1 MNLYEKY
8 RPQTFD
14 QVVGQDKAVRQIQRV
29 LDKEGWGGQ
38 AFFISGPSGTG
49 KSTLARIIAG
59 LGADEFTTEHFDSA
73 DDLTM
78 DALNKIEG
86 VIAMYGWGQKN
97 GRAIIVEEAHGL
109 RAQTIRR
116 LLGLLER
123 IPRHVV
129 WVFTTTKDGFDK
141 LFDDQMDASPLV
153 SRCHEIALR
162 SQGLCKAFAKY
173 VQTIAQVEGLDGKP
187 ISAYEQLARDCHNN
201 CRRML
206 QAVADGKMM
215 SD

>member
-8 RPQTFD
+8 RPQTFE

-78 DALNKIEG
+78 DALNKIED

-123 IPRHVV
+123 IPKHVV
-129 WVFTTTKDGFDK
+129 WIFTTTKDGFDK

-153 SRCHEIALR
+153 SRCHEIALT
-162 SQGLCKAFAKY
+162 SQGLCKAFAKH
-173 VQTIAQVEGLDGKP
+173 VQTIAQAEGLDGKP
-187 ISAYEQLARDCHNN
+187 ISAYEQLARDCRNN

-206 QAVADGKMM
+206 QAIADGKMVA
-215 SD
+215 D